1 MSNRVIKDLIWTSPR
16 LAACSMESQ
25 LHFPRLILLSD
36 DWGCFNCDPA
46 VIKGAAYPKM
56 HIGIKK
62 IDKFLNEYNSKG
74 LLFIWTEGLHSWGFW
89 VKSVQHFGY
98 TEYSNHGERIK
109 HRRKTPEP
117 PKKELN
123 AFLESHNY
131 KDIQELLAKREGKEG
146 QAERELLRARQ
157 YAKHRRAVKK
167 GADGSHTAEQWEEMK
182 KAFNYSCALCGKAE
196 PEIKLTQDHII
207 PLSKGGDDFITNIQ
221 PLCEACNKRKGTS
234 WNIVEQVGT
243 KFSNLNLNPKP
254 NPNPN
259 ICAPELDSLF
269 EKWWK
274 RYPRNDD
281 KGKGKEKWLALVNTG
296 INPQT
301 LEDALTGYINCLNSK
316 NTDIEYVKHAKTFLY
331 AGNPSKNI
339 PSTWEPYLKYADLKY
354 KAKAEL

>member
-1 MSNRVIKDLIWTSPR
+1 MSNRIIKDLIWTSPR
-16 LAACSMESQ
+16 LARCSIEAQ

-36 DWGCFNCDPA
+36 DWGCFNGDA
-46 VIKGAAYPKM
+46 DVIHGLAYPKM
-56 HIGIKK
+56 KISPKK
-62 IDKFLNEYNSKG
+62 IAVILSELGDHG
-74 LLFIWTEGLHSWGFW
+74 LLFRWQDGLHGWGFW
-89 VKSVQHFGY
+89 VKWDDHQYSSGTSVNGAGQ
-98 TEYSNHGERIK
+98 RVK

-117 PKKELN
+117 PSDQLKSYINQHYTKK
-123 AFLESHNY
+123 LEH
-131 KDIQELLAKREGKEG
+131 L
-146 QAERELLRARQ
+146 
-157 YAKHRRAVKK
+157 
-167 GADGSHTAEQWEEMK
+167 
-182 KAFNYSCALCGKAE
+182 
-196 PEIKLTQDHII
+196 
-207 PLSKGGDDFITNIQ
+207 
-221 PLCEACNKRKGTS
+221 GTS
-234 WNIVEQVGT
+234 RDNAAQT
-243 KFSNLNLNPKP
+243 ASNLNLNPKP